1 MNGNLNGNL
10 SDDLSG
16 DLSGNRR
23 RAGQVV
29 RVLLVCAGLA
39 ALGYGLAGLV
49 THPRPVNLPN
59 STRWLAGGVLVHD
72 LVLVPATVLV
82 GLVLARF
89 VPAPYRAVAQG
100 ALIVSASVALM
111 CLPLWLGYGGTPGN
125 PTTNPLPYRRNLAL
139 VLGAVWAAAAAI
151 MILRAVR
158 RRRRHRRHR
167 RHRLPGDPARG
178 RRISGGEGKL
188 DDEPAAAVDVVDGH
202 AAAVCLDD
210 AAHDRQPET

>member
-1 MNGNLNGNL
+1 M
-10 SDDLSG
+10 
-16 DLSGNRR
+16 
-23 RAGQVV
+23 

-39 ALGYGLAGLV
+39 ALGYGLAGLF

-72 LVLVPATVLV
+72 LVLVPATMLV
-82 GLVLARF
+82 GLALARF
-89 VPAPYRAVAQG
+89 VSAPYRAVVQG

-139 VLGAVWAAAAAI
+139 VLGAVWAGALAI
-151 MILRAVR
+151 MIIRAVR
-158 RRRRHRRHR
+158 RQRS
-167 RHRLPGDPARG
+167 PGDPVRG
-178 RRISGGEGKL
+178 RRISGGEGEL

-202 AAAVCLDD
+202 AAAVRLDD

>member
-1 MNGNLNGNL
+1 MSGNL
-10 SDDLSG
+10 SGNLSG
-16 DLSGNRR
+16 SSSGDGLRLGR
-23 RAGQVV
+23 AGRAGQVV

-39 ALGYGLAGLV
+39 ALGYGLAGLF

-89 VPAPYRAVAQG
+89 VPAPHRAVVQG

-125 PTTNPLPYRRNLAL
+125 PTTNPLPYRRNLVL
-139 VLGAVWAAAAAI
+139 VLGAVWAAAFTI

-158 RRRRHRRHR
+158 QGRMR
-167 RHRLPGDPARG
+167 GDQARG
-178 RRISGGEGKL
+178 RRISGGEGEL

-202 AAAVCLDD
+202 AATVRLDD